1 MNIDNIE
8 NIELEF
14 LNIKDYPEFKEA
26 MVTSYQSI
34 PNSYWREHQ
43 IQALIDKFPA
53 GQVVIKINGKLAG
66 VALSI
71 IVDYDGFSN
80 VHTYKEITENYTFN
94 SHTDDG
100 DVL

>member
-26 MVTSYQSI
+26 MVTSYQSM

-43 IQALIDKFPA
+43 IQALIDKFPRA
-53 GQVVIKINGKLAG
+53 
-66 VALSI
+66 S
-71 IVDYDGFSN
+71 
-80 VHTYKEITENYTFN
+80 
-94 SHTDDG
+94 G
-100 DVL
+100 D